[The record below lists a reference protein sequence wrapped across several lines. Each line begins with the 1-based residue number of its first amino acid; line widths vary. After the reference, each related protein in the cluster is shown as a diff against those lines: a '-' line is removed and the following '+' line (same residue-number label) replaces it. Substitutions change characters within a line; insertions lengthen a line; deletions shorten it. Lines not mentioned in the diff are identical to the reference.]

1 MRKPLIAGNWKM
13 NGNRGL
19 AAEMLQAMESSLDQT
34 SADVVVCPPFSLLQS
49 VGECFENTPVFLG
62 AQNVHAQLSGA
73 YTGEISAP
81 MLYEMDVKWCIV
93 GHSER
98 RAQFSETDAIV
109 RQKVGILL
117 QNGIQ
122 PIMCVGESLEE
133 REAGKHEEVVVE
145 QLKNGLSGLA
155 ADDQLRCTIAYE
167 PVWAIGTG
175 KTATPEQAN
184 SMHLVI
190 RNQLAEL
197 ATEQFATKMRILYG
211 GSVNADNAE
220 ELLGKSEIDGALVG
234 GASLKTDQFPG
245 IITAAKG

>member
-1 MRKPLIAGNWKM
+1 M

-34 SADVVVCPPFSLLQS
+34 SADVVICPPFSLLQS
-49 VGECFENTPVFLG
+49 VGECFEKTPVFLG
-62 AQNVHAQLSGA
+62 AQNVHVQLSGA

-81 MLYEMDVKWCIV
+81 MLNEMDVKWCIV

-155 ADDQLRCTIAYE
+155 ADDQLRCSIAYE

-175 KTATPEQAN
+175 KACDAKRAERAHFT
-184 SMHLVI
+184 I
-190 RNQLAEL
+190 RETLRKLYNADE
-197 ATEQFATKMRILYG
+197 ADRVRIIYG
-211 GSVNADNAE
+211 GSVSAE
-220 ELLGKSEIDGALVG
+220 NIGEYAKKELI
-234 GASLKTDQFPG
+234 
-245 IITAAKG
+245 